1 MRGTPR
7 ARSPPSDLSC
17 LLWGWTQAA
26 SSSKAR
32 AGSDTV
38 HVPTDSTRRYSIRSA
53 PAEHGPS
60 SAFSW
65 RGCQELACFPSPRS
79 QLRPGA
85 AQKGEVCPSPCGQ
98 LADPGPD
105 PDSASPSNP
114 LGSTDPGVT
123 NTLTD
128 VSVTLAGKYPHT
140 SLLNTYELMLRLESP
155 VPRGCDRGGGG
166 EVQPA
171 PHKASHG

>member
-1 MRGTPR
+1 MADTQLAGAGVWVPHSALTGTLRRGLRGTPH

-65 RGCQELACFPSPRS
+65 RGWRELVPAFPPRVHS
-79 QLRPGA
+79 SAPEQLRRGRLFPHLC
-85 AQKGEVCPSPCGQ
+85 EQ
-98 LADPGPD
+98 LANQGPD

-123 NTLTD
+123 NTLTM
-128 VSVTLAGKYPHT
+128 
-140 SLLNTYELMLRLESP
+140 SL
-155 VPRGCDRGGGG
+155 
-166 EVQPA
+166 
-171 PHKASHG
+171 